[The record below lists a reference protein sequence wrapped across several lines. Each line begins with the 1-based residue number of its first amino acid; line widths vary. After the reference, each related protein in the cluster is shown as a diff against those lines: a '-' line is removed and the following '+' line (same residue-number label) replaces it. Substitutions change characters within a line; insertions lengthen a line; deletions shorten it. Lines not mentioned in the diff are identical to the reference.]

1 MKLGGV
7 EGRGGGPIDCLDAPP
22 VLDGRRLLACVDRF
36 RASPGIESGGCLSPS
51 VTVSDSDEDSGE
63 ALVGDSGEADGLL
76 CVL

>member
-51 VTVSDSDEDSGE
+51 VKWDP
-63 ALVGDSGEADGLL
+63 
-76 CVL
+76 